1 MIGVIGFG
9 RFGELAVRYLS
20 RRFPVRVLERGGKG
34 AAIRL
39 AGGTPAPLEGVCR
52 QSVLIL
58 AVPISAM
65 RGTLAEIAP
74 RLSPGTLVVDVCS
87 VKVLPVAWM
96 QAALPAGVRILA
108 THPMFGPDSA
118 ARRLEGQKIV
128 LCPVRISPGRLR
140 RIREL
145 LEAEGLRVIEATP
158 DEHDR
163 QIATSLA
170 LTHFIGRALA
180 AFGAPELTI
189 DTEGYRRLLTT
200 LAVVENDTWQ
210 LFEDMHRFNPYAREA
225 RQAFVQALEG
235 VNRRLEAHG
244 VLAGSDS
251 DGVTPHSRGG

>member
-1 MIGVIGFG
+1 VIGVIGFG

-20 RRFPVRVLERGGKG
+20 RRFPVTVLERGGKG

-39 AGGTPAPLEGVCR
+39 AGGTPAPLAGVCR
-52 QSVLIL
+52 QPVLIL
-58 AVPISAM
+58 AVPISTL
-65 RGTLAEIAP
+65 RRTLAEIAP
-74 RLSPGTLVVDVCS
+74 RLAPGTLVVDVCS

-96 QAALPAGVRILA
+96 RAALPDGVSILA

-128 LCPVRISPGRLR
+128 LCPVRVAPGRLR
-140 RIREL
+140 RIRAF
-145 LEAEGLRVIEATP
+145 LETEGLQVIVATP
-158 DEHDR
+158 EEHDR

-189 DTEGYRRLLTT
+189 DTEGYRRLITT

-210 LFEDMHRFNPYAREA
+210 LFEDMHRFNPYAREV
-225 RQAFVQALEG
+225 RQAFVQALES
-235 VNRRLEAHG
+235 VSRRLEG
-244 VLAGSDS
+244 EGGLAGVASEE
-251 DGVTPHSRGG
+251 GPTHSRDG